1 MSSATSDFV
10 VTKEHG
16 RFAEFC
22 DACRRYRYI
31 GLCYGAPGVGK
42 TLSARSYA
50 QWDTMEGSQPVSK
63 ASATALTALG
73 DSHTVFYTPTVVH
86 TPGQVDRDIAQLRRG
101 LHAIH
106 REQIDREERSQ
117 VDTVLKHEK
126 HKQDQ
131 HFLTKGWPPD
141 RLPPGPRALGPLYE
155 QVTEVYYHRRKAL
168 PDPTTLIVLDE
179 ADRLKVIALE
189 QVRAI
194 FDAGGIGLVLIGMP
208 GIEKRLARY
217 PQLYSRVGFVHAFR
231 PLSAAEVRGLL
242 QQKWLPFGVTLPEDG
257 ITDEEA
263 LAAIIR
269 ITGGNFRLLQRLLN
283 PNRPPCGDQCFADR
297 DLAGGRDGMREFG
310 HWDGLIVSP
319 GTNNGKESATFTGSC
334 PLLVMCLCGISA
346 DSSLL

>member
-1 MSSATSDFV
+1 
-10 VTKEHG
+10 
-16 RFAEFC
+16 
-22 DACRRYRYI
+22 
-31 GLCYGAPGVGK
+31 
-42 TLSARSYA
+42 
-50 QWDTMEGSQPVSK
+50 MEGSQPVSK

-269 ITGGNFRLLQRLLN
+269 ITGGNFRLLQRLLTQIARLVEIN
-283 PNRPPCGDQCFADR
+283 ALQTVTSQAVET
-297 DLAGGRDGMREFG
+297 ARES
-310 HWDGLIVSP
+310 LVI
-319 GTNNGKESATFTGSC
+319 GT
-334 PLLVMCLCGISA
+334 V
-346 DSSLL
+346 

>member
-1 MSSATSDFV
+1 MRVPALLGSSLSV
-10 VTKEHG
+10 YL
-16 RFAEFC
+16 AEFL
-22 DACRRYRYI
+22 
-31 GLCYGAPGVGK
+31 GF
-42 TLSARSYA
+42 ARLR
-50 QWDTMEGSQPVSK
+50 P
-63 ASATALTALG
+63 
-73 DSHTVFYTPTVVH
+73 PTVVH

-106 REQIDREERSQ
+106 REQIDREERAQ
-117 VDTVLKHEK
+117 VDTALKHEK

-131 HFLTKGWPPD
+131 HLLAKGWPPD

-242 QQKWLPFGVTLPEDG
+242 HRSGSPSASRYQRTASPTRRPSRRLFALPEATSACSRG
-257 ITDEEA
+257 SSPKSPA
-263 LAAIIR
+263 LWR
-269 ITGGNFRLLQRLLN
+269 S
-283 PNRPPCGDQCFADR
+283 
-297 DLAGGRDGMREFG
+297 M
-310 HWDGLIVSP
+310 
-319 GTNNGKESATFTGSC
+319 
-334 PLLVMCLCGISA
+334 LCRQ
-346 DSSLL
+346 